1 MLTWF
6 IAMDPFLPSYNF
18 PLSQLEESQ
27 AGDLVPSTVS
37 FLLFAIFSIRGD
49 SLVGFFYSHKLE
61 EYFLLVVDFI

>member
-6 IAMDPFLPSYNF
+6 IAMDPFLPSYVF

-37 FLLFAIFSIRGD
+37 FLLFAIFFIRGD
-49 SLVGFFYSHKLE
+49 SLVGFFIFSQVKGI
-61 EYFLLVVDFI
+61 FACRGLV